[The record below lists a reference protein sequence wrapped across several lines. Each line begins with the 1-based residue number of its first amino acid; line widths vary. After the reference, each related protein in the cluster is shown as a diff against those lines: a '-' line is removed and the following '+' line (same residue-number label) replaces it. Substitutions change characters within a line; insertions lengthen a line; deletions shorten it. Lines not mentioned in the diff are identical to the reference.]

1 MLFQVRRIGRSMQ
14 FQNPDIL
21 YLLVVIPLIIAYYIF
36 VSRRRA
42 AMRVSTLGGERMPRT
57 LRYWLRDL
65 PMVLRLSALAV
76 LIVALARPVEAHSSS
91 ESSTEGIDIVLAM
104 DISGSMLAK
113 DFEPDRITAS
123 KHLASEFA
131 AERIGDRISV
141 VAFAGEAFTQCP
153 LTSDK
158 ASVGTMLSRLRS
170 GVVDDGTA
178 IGNGL
183 ATAINRLR
191 ESGAKSKVVV
201 LLTDGVN
208 NRGQISPI
216 MAAEIARDMGIKVYT
231 IGVGTKGQAPM
242 PAVDM
247 FGNQTY
253 VMADVEI
260 DEELLRKIANTT
272 GGEYFRAVDNE
283 ALKQIYSQI
292 DEMEKSEVQIT
303 HYTSYEE
310 LYLGWLLLGLLL
322 LVAEFIVERIV
333 LNRIP

>member
-1 MLFQVRRIGRSMQ
+1 MVVSMQ
-14 FQNPDIL
+14 FQNPEIL
-21 YLLVVIPLIIAYYIF
+21 YLLAVIPIVIAYYIF
-36 VSRRRA
+36 VGRRRA
-42 AMRVSTLGGERMPRT
+42 SLRVTTLGTERMPRT
-57 LRYWLRDL
+57 LRYWLRDM
-65 PMVLRLSALAV
+65 PIVLRLAALAV
-76 LIVALARPVEAHSSS
+76 LIVALARPVEAHSST

-104 DISGSMLAK
+104 DISGSMLAR

-131 AERIGDRISV
+131 SMRVGDRISV

-191 ESGAKSKVVV
+191 ESGSKSKVVV

-242 PAVDM
+242 PAVDI

-260 DEELLRKIANTT
+260 DEQLLRSIAKTT

-283 ALKQIYSQI
+283 ALKQIYARI

-310 LYLGWLLLGLLL
+310 LYFGWLLLGLLL
-322 LVAEFIVERIV
+322 LGVEFILERIV

>member
-1 MLFQVRRIGRSMQ
+1 MQ
-14 FQNPDIL
+14 FQNPEIL
-21 YLLVVIPLIIAYYIF
+21 YLLSVIPVIIVYYLF
-36 VSRRRA
+36 VGRCRA
-42 AMRVSTLGGERMPRT
+42 SLRVSTLGQERMPRT

-65 PMVLRLSALAV
+65 PIVLRLAALAV
-76 LIVALARPVEAHSSS
+76 LIVALARPVEVHSST

-104 DISGSMLAK
+104 DISGSMLAR

-131 AERIGDRISV
+131 SMRVGDRISV

-191 ESGAKSKVVV
+191 ESGSKSKVVV

-216 MAAEIARDMGIKVYT
+216 MAAEIARNMGIKVYT
-231 IGVGTKGQAPM
+231 IGVGTKGKAPM

-260 DEELLRKIANTT
+260 DEQLLRNIAKTT

-283 ALKQIYSQI
+283 ALKQIYARI

-310 LYLGWLLLGLLL
+310 LYFGWLLLGLLL
-322 LVAEFIVERIV
+322 LAAEFAMERLV

>member
-1 MLFQVRRIGRSMQ
+1 MVVSMQ
-14 FQNPDIL
+14 FQNPEIL
-21 YLLVVIPLIIAYYIF
+21 YLLAVIPIVIVYYIF
-36 VSRRRA
+36 VGRRRA
-42 AMRVSTLGGERMPRT
+42 SLRVTTLGTERMPRT
-57 LRYWLRDL
+57 LRYWLRDM
-65 PMVLRLSALAV
+65 PIVLRVAALAV
-76 LIVALARPVEAHSSS
+76 LIVALARPVEAHSST

-104 DISGSMLAK
+104 DISGSMLAR

-131 AERIGDRISV
+131 SMRVGDRISV

-191 ESGAKSKVVV
+191 ESGSKSKVVV

-260 DEELLRKIANTT
+260 DEQLLRNIAKTT

-283 ALKQIYSQI
+283 ALKQIYARI

-310 LYLGWLLLGLLL
+310 LYFGWLLLGLLL
-322 LVAEFIVERIV
+322 LAAEFAIERLV

>member
-1 MLFQVRRIGRSMQ
+1 MVVSMQ
-14 FQNPDIL
+14 FQNPEIL
-21 YLLVVIPLIIAYYIF
+21 YLLAVIPIVIVYYIF
-36 VSRRRA
+36 VGRRRA
-42 AMRVSTLGGERMPRT
+42 SLRVTTLGGERMPRT
-57 LRYWLRDL
+57 LRYWLRDM
-65 PMVLRLSALAV
+65 PIVLRLAALAV
-76 LIVALARPVEAHSSS
+76 LIVALARPVEAHSST

-104 DISGSMLAK
+104 DISGSMLAR

-131 AERIGDRISV
+131 SMRVGDRISV

-191 ESGAKSKVVV
+191 ESGSKSKVVV

-260 DEELLRKIANTT
+260 DEQLLRSIAKTT

-283 ALKQIYSQI
+283 ALKQIYARI

-310 LYLGWLLLGLLL
+310 LYFGWLLLGLLL
-322 LVAEFIVERIV
+322 LAAEFAIERLV